1 MPNST
6 APSCWPL
13 HMITGN
19 DYYSERVWTVDK
31 LTPFFLRSFPD
42 CVTRRFSIFGR
53 AEKPEGA
60 EPSLNRRLTGSPD
73 SNLEHEASGCE
84 SLSEGQSHMKM
95 VVAPG
100 AELDLAQF
108 SGD

>member
-1 MPNST
+1 LTRFHDFLKANCPKN
-6 APSCWPL
+6 
-13 HMITGN
+13 IT
-19 DYYSERVWTVDK
+19 DY
-31 LTPFFLRSFPD
+31 
-42 CVTRRFSIFGR
+42 VTRRFGASSAD
-53 AEKPEGA
+53 AEKFESA
-60 EPSLNRRLTGSPD
+60 EHSLNRRLTGSPD

-84 SLSEGQSHMKM
+84 SLSEAQSHMKM